1 MEYQKCFSDKLLKG
15 YFMDTLLL
23 EKKEGVAKV
32 TINRPEVRNIL
43 DYETHLKLMAL
54 FKGELAEDEEIR
66 VVILTG
72 AGNKAFCAGADISIF
87 KQITDAAKAVRRID
101 HVEGLLESI
110 EGLDKP
116 VIAMV
121 NGHALGLGL
130 LPALASDI
138 AIASEEAKF
147 GLPLISVAIAGGVAR
162 LAHNLGEK
170 KVKELAMLGN
180 PISAKEAE
188 KLGLV
193 NKVVKSEELEAEV
206 SKVAKEL
213 KSKSPL
219 TLKMIKRTVNLTFR
233 SRESLGLTYDAMAQT
248 FSLLTEDVQ
257 EGVTAFFEK
266 RPPVWKGK

>member
-1 MEYQKCFSDKLLKG
+1 MN
-15 YFMDTLLL
+15 TLLL

-32 TINRPEVRNIL
+32 TINRPEVRNVL

-54 FKGELAEDEEIR
+54 FRGELAEDEEIR

-110 EGLDKP
+110 EELDKP

-130 LPALASDI
+130 LPVLASDI
-138 AIASEEAKF
+138 AIASDEAKF
-147 GLPLISVAIAGGVAR
+147 GSPLISVAIAGGAAR

-170 KVKELAMLGN
+170 KVKELAMLGK
-180 PISAKEAE
+180 PISAKKAG

-193 NKVVKSEELEAEV
+193 NKVVKPEKLETEV
-206 SKVAKEL
+206 NKVAQEL
-213 KSKSPL
+213 KANSPL
-219 TLKMIKRTVNLTFR
+219 ALKMTKRAINLTFR
-233 SRESLGLTYDAMAQT
+233 QRESFGLTYDAMVQLL
-248 FSLLTEDVQ
+248 SLLTEDVQ
-257 EGVTAFFEK
+257 EGVAAFFEK
-266 RPPVWKGK
+266 RAPVWKGK